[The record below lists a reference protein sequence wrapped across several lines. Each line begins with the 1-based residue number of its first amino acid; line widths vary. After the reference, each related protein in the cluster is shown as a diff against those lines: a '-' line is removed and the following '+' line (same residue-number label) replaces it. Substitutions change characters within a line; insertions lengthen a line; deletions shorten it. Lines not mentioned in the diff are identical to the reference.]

1 MSAPDHV
8 AITTPTLTEP
18 QLFSAL
24 HPELA
29 AWFAQRFTHF
39 SPAQRATVPEIL
51 AGHSTLLSAPT
62 GSGKTLAAFL
72 GVFDY
77 LAKLRASATLPN
89 GIVAVYISPLRA
101 LAYDLHKNLQQPL
114 TELGWDWLRVGAR
127 TGDTPAKDRAAQK
140 RRPPHILVTTP
151 ESLTL
156 LVSQPSWTP
165 AFRHARFLIIDELH
179 ALAENK
185 RGSLLMVTAER
196 LEDLVNPP
204 ASDQSK
210 IDGQKSKI
218 LRIGLSATVA
228 PLPTVASFL
237 VGPTRSA
244 RIVEIAQRK
253 PARIEVFSPLERR
266 AYPAA
271 GHTAARVMRQLA
283 TFLGK
288 TRTTLIFTNTRG
300 AAELIGLRLKQLLPD
315 LAPLIE
321 VHHASIDRSVRL
333 EVEDRLKRGE
343 LRAVVCSSSLE
354 LGIDIGSID
363 TVVLISAPK
372 GVARA
377 LQRIGRSGHSMD
389 RTSHG
394 VLVATNINDL
404 AECAVTARMMD
415 RRELEPVRINENPVD
430 VLAQSLVGLAV
441 FTSVTPDDAFALVR
455 RTFPFRTLTREN
467 FDRVLRYLDGGGV
480 SLERAYRDTFGK
492 VIVNAEGHLAH
503 PRTRTARDYFQ
514 NIGTISSESMITVKV
529 VRRNLGQLEESFLKR
544 MRPGDVFVLNGRA
557 LRLVSTSILSA
568 KAVAADG
575 SLPTVPRWGAKM
587 PLASGLG
594 DEVVRL
600 RTEVSRLL
608 GSAGTS
614 GPGHAAA
621 HQFLRDHYALTDAN
635 ATALLQHFSLQAEV
649 SVIPTSAFFLIEL
662 YRDPRS
668 DLLHYFFHS
677 LIGRSANDALSRIVA
692 QRVQATRGGNALVTI
707 DDYGFLLT
715 LKPFQALD
723 TADDW
728 RPLFRRVGAEDD
740 LRLALAESEL
750 VKWQFRGVAQTGL
763 MVPRRTHGAE
773 RGARALQWSSEIIFE
788 VLRKYEPDHPLLAE
802 AYADAT
808 LRFLDLPRAIRFF
821 DDAAALPWQLQVVE
835 RVSPFSFGIFVSK
848 LKETM
853 TLEDPETTIERLY
866 HEMYGIEK

>member
-1 MSAPDHV
+1 MTDHV
-8 AITTPTLTEP
+8 AIPAPTLTEP

-24 HPELA
+24 HPGLA

-72 GVFDY
+72 GVFDS
-77 LAKLRASATLPN
+77 LAKLHAADALPN

-101 LAYDLHKNLQQPL
+101 LAYDLQKNLQQPL
-114 TELGWDWLRVGAR
+114 TEVGWDWLRIGSR

-165 AFRHARFLIIDELH
+165 AFRHTRFLIIDELH

-196 LEDLVNPP
+196 LEDLVHPP

-210 IDGQKSKI
+210 IDPQKSKI

-237 VGPTRSA
+237 VGPMRSA
-244 RIVEIAQRK
+244 RIVEIVQRK

-271 GHTAARVMRQLA
+271 GHTAARILRQLA
-283 TFLGK
+283 TFLGQ

-300 AAELIGLRLKQLLPD
+300 AAESIGLRLKQLLPE

-363 TVVLISAPK
+363 TVVLVSAPK

-404 AECAVTARMMD
+404 AECAVTACMMD

-441 FTSVTPDDAFALVR
+441 FASVTPDEAFALVR
-455 RTFPFRTLTREN
+455 RTFPFRTLTRET

-492 VIVNAEGHLAH
+492 VIINAEGHLAH

-514 NIGTISSESMITVKV
+514 NIGTISTESMITVKV
-529 VRRNLGQLEESFLKR
+529 GRRNLGQLEESFLKR
-544 MRPGDVFVLNGRA
+544 MKPGDVFVLNGRA

-600 RTEVSRLL
+600 RTAVSNLL
-608 GSAGTS
+608 GSSGTS
-614 GPGHAAA
+614 GTRVATA
-621 HQFLRDHYALTDAN
+621 HHFLRDHYALTDAN
-635 ATALLQHFSLQAEV
+635 ATALMEHFSLQAEV

-668 DLLHYFFHS
+668 DLLNYFFHS

-723 TADDW
+723 TTDDW
-728 RPLFRRVGAEDD
+728 RPLFRRHGAEVD

-750 VKWQFRGVAQTGL
+750 VKWQFRCVAQTGL
-763 MVPRRTHGAE
+763 MVPRRTRGAE
-773 RGARALQWSSEIIFE
+773 RGARSLQWSSEIIFE
-788 VLRKYEPDHPLLAE
+788 VLRKHEPDHPLLAE

-821 DDAAALPWQLQVVE
+821 DDAAALPWQLRVVE

>member
-1 MSAPDHV
+1 MTDHV
-8 AITTPTLTEP
+8 AITAPTLTEP

-72 GVFDY
+72 GVFDS
-77 LAKLRASATLPN
+77 LAKLHAADALPN

-101 LAYDLHKNLQQPL
+101 LAYDLQKTLQQPL
-114 TELGWDWLRVGAR
+114 TELGWDWLRIGSR

-196 LEDLVNPP
+196 LEDLVHPP

-210 IDGQKSKI
+210 IDHQKSKI

-271 GHTAARVMRQLA
+271 GHTAARILRQLA
-283 TFLGK
+283 TFLGQ
-288 TRTTLIFTNTRG
+288 TRTTLIFTSTRG
-300 AAELIGLRLKQLLPD
+300 AAESIGLRLKQLMPE

-363 TVVLISAPK
+363 TVVLVSAPK

-404 AECAVTARMMD
+404 AECAVTARMME

-441 FTSVTPDDAFALVR
+441 FASVTPDEAYALVR
-455 RTFPFRTLTREN
+455 RTFPFRTLTRET

-492 VIVNAEGHLAH
+492 VIVNAAGHLAH

-514 NIGTISSESMITVKV
+514 NIGTISTESMITVKV
-529 VRRNLGQLEESFLKR
+529 GRRNLGQLEESFLKR
-544 MRPGDVFVLNGRA
+544 MKPGDVFVLNGRA

-600 RTEVSRLL
+600 RTAVSNLL
-608 GSAGTS
+608 GSSGTS
-614 GPGHAAA
+614 GTRVATA
-621 HQFLRDHYALTDAN
+621 HQFLREHYALTDAN

-692 QRVQATRGGNALVTI
+692 QRVQVTRGGNALVTI

-728 RPLFRRVGAEDD
+728 RPLFRRAGAEDD
-740 LRLALAESEL
+740 LSLALAESEL

-763 MVPRRTHGAE
+763 MVPRRTRGAE
-773 RGARALQWSSEIIFE
+773 RGARSLQWSSEIIFE
-788 VLRKYEPDHPLLAE
+788 VLRKHEPDHPLLAE

-821 DDAAALPWQLQVVE
+821 DDAAALPWQLRVVE

-866 HEMYGIEK
+866 HEMYGVEK